1 MVYYNNYRG
10 LFFYR
15 ATKKLHALIIKQNR
29 TKQKNGIKVS
39 GLQFPKNE
47 IKKIVKKL
55 YPHIYNY
62 TKKNIQHNTILLQIT
77 VINCKQNQFVIVALH
92 MYFRFFSKTKNA

>member
-47 IKKIVKKL
+47 NKKL
-55 YPHIYNY
+55 SKNYIRIY
-62 TKKNIQHNTILLQIT
+62 TITPKKTYNTIQYSY
-77 VINCKQNQFVIVALH
+77 K
-92 MYFRFFSKTKNA
+92 